1 MIEQASS
8 FSHLLPFFVA
18 LLVAGGVAGFL
29 AGVFGIGGGA
39 ILVPV
44 FYQMFGE
51 LGVDEAVRMHLS
63 VGTSL
68 AIIVPTSIR
77 SYFSHLKRGNVDLE
91 LLRSWIIAVPAGVV
105 LASLITAYISGAGL
119 RVIFAV
125 VAIIVGAKLLFAKD
139 SWKLGSELPRNPAR
153 AIAGGLI
160 GFFSTFMGIGGGVMN
175 NTFMTLYGRPMLQAI
190 STSSGVGVL
199 ISIPGTIGYILAGL
213 ASTNV
218 ASLPDYSLGYVNL
231 LTVAFI
237 IPITLLIAP
246 LGVRAAHALSKRQLE
261 VTFGIFM
268 FVVAGRFL
276 ASLF

>member
-8 FSHLLPFFVA
+8 FSHLLPFLFA